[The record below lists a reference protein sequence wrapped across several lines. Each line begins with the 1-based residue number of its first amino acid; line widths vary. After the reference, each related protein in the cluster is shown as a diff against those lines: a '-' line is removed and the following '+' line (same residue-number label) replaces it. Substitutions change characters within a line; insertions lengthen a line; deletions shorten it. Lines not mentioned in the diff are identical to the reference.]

1 MRLAPGAAPGSYTL
15 AAAEPEAANAPSYGS
30 NNWVISPKKSATGRA
45 ILASD
50 PHRDYVQPSVRYLQD
65 LNAPTLHI
73 EGMGE
78 PFAPGVSF
86 AHNDWIAYA
95 GTVFPIDQ
103 EDLYVYQLNP
113 ANPDEY
119 KYQGR
124 WEAFRSV
131 HEEIKVKGQTR
142 SRGRS

>member
-1 MRLAPGAAPGSYTL
+1 MFSKVFSLATTAVRLAPGATAGTYKL
-15 AAAEPEAANAPSYGS
+15 AAAEPEPANTTSYGS
-30 NNWVISPKKSATGRA
+30 NNWVISPQKSATGRA

-95 GTVFPIDQ
+95 GTVFWIDQ

-113 ANPDEY
+113 ENPDGIQVPG
-119 KYQGR
+119 KMGSLPQR
-124 WEAFRSV
+124 A
-131 HEEIKVKGQTR
+131 
-142 SRGRS
+142 